1 MTLTRH
7 TPLTRKRPMRKSR
20 GTQWPTAVREH
31 VREHQGWGCIG
42 PLAGMPEA
50 CIGPRVELDHVRASH
65 GVGMKSPSVAT
76 NAARL
81 CAAVHHP
88 MKTNDGER
96 WRPELLKV
104 IARLHGACA
113 ECQKEAIREWG
124 SPLGE
129 GVAS

>member
-1 MTLTRH
+1 MRRGSGLKPSAGTR
-7 TPLTRKRPMRKSR
+7 
-20 GTQWPTAVREH
+20 WPAAVLAH
-31 VREHQGWGCIG
+31 VRTHQRECAGR
-42 PLAGMPEA
+42 LAGMPGDCFGALEA
-50 CIGPRVELDHVRASH
+50 DHVRASH
-65 GVGMKSPSVAT
+65 GIGMKSKSVAT
-76 NAARL
+76 N
-81 CAAVHHP
+81 CALTCTTHHAL
-88 MKTNDGER
+88 KGREGRT